1 MKKITLSL
9 VAMMTI
15 GSNVLTAESY
25 PADGPN
31 SYKALHSGNGTS
43 TRYSANNKGFYLGLA
58 YSFMRNNSEFQISN
72 GGGASGDIDGNL
84 ATIISGF
91 NFHDNIA
98 LEVRYNTLV
107 GDVSTAFGSY
117 STNYS
122 NIAFFLKPKIEV
134 EQTTVY
140 ALLGYGQ
147 SKFSS
152 FTDEDFQWGFGAS
165 YPLNRQTDM
174 FIDYT
179 NTYNKEQ
186 TIGNIYGK
194 DNVHLFTF
202 GINIHFPNAI

>member
-1 MKKITLSL
+1 MKKTTLALLTTIT
-9 VAMMTI
+9 M
-15 GSNVLTAESY
+15 GSPFLMAESY

-43 TRYSANNKGFYLGLA
+43 TRYSTNNKGFYLGLA
-58 YSFMRNNSEFQISN
+58 YSFMRDNSEFQITN
-72 GGGASGDIDGNL
+72 GAGGSGDIDGNL
-84 ATIISGF
+84 ATIVSGF
-91 NFHDNIA
+91 SFHENLA
-98 LEVRYNTLV
+98 VEVRYNTLV
-107 GDVSTAFGSY
+107 GDVSTSFGSF
-117 STNYS
+117 STSYS
-122 NIAFFLKPKIEV
+122 NISLFLKPKVKI

-147 SKFSS
+147 SKLENY
-152 FTDEDFQWGFGAS
+152 TDEDFQWGFGAS
-165 YPLNRQTDM
+165 YPVSKQTDI

-179 NTYNKEQ
+179 NLYNNEQ